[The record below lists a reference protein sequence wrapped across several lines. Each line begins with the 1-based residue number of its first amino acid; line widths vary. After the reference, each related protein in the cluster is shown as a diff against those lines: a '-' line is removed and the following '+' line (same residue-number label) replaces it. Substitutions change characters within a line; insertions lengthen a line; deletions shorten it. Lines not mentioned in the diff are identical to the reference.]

1 MAEEVAG
8 MSAQGQADLVLELL
22 ADMDRRNV
30 HPSLRKRLHTSGWQH
45 PMVRLEMVRFY
56 AAAVHG
62 EGWDRP
68 SAEQLLAIAAEIPED
83 AAPGR

>member
-1 MAEEVAG
+1 
-8 MSAQGQADLVLELL
+8 
-22 ADMDRRNV
+22 
-30 HPSLRKRLHTSGWQH
+30 
-45 PMVRLEMVRFY
+45 MVRLEMVRFY